1 MFAPGPWCDC
11 GAMKSTRP
19 SLLAPAIIED
29 RVFYLESSLPPGLTI
44 NEYRRGRARRGS
56 RWGRLKRL
64 AGSGA
69 APAPA

>member
-1 MFAPGPWCDC
+1 
-11 GAMKSTRP
+11 MKSISP
-19 SLLAPAIIED
+19 STLVAAPED
-29 RVFYLESSLPPGLTI
+29 RVFYVESSLPPGLTL
-44 NEYRRGRARRGS
+44 NEYRRGRQRRTL

>member
-1 MFAPGPWCDC
+1 
-11 GAMKSTRP
+11 MKST
-19 SLLAPAIIED
+19 SLQILVAAPED
-29 RVFYLESSLPPGLTI
+29 RVFYVESSLPPGLTL
-44 NEYRRGRARRGS
+44 NEYRRGRQRRTS

>member
-1 MFAPGPWCDC
+1 MVAPARRWHAGP
-11 GAMKSTRP
+11 MQSTRP
-19 SLLAPAIIED
+19 TLLAPAIED

-44 NEYRRGRARRGS
+44 NEYRRGRARRES